1 MQVSTLQGATNNNNN
16 NNNNNNDNN
25 NNNNNNNND
34 NNNKKF
40 DLIRFNLI
48 QKQKRSNANG
58 KVG

>member
-1 MQVSTLQGATNNNNN
+1 MQNRTKIHERRSYPLSPNISYRASLQLE
-16 NNNNNNDNN
+16 
-25 NNNNNNNND
+25 
-34 NNNKKF
+34 KF